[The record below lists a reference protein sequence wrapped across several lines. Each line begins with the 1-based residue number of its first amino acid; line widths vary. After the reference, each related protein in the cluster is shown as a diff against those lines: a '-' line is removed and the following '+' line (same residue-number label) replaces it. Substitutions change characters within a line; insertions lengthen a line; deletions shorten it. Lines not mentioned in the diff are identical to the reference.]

1 MEITMKETYL
11 TNEMLEGLAK
21 VFADEEKYTEHL
33 KTLWGL
39 RKVVGQILEK
49 HGDINHVSKIFDLTN
64 QLINAIDDGS
74 VSIRHGQVYVDKRYK
89 FR

>member
-1 MEITMKETYL
+1 MKETYL
-11 TNEMLEGLAK
+11 SQEMIEGLK
-21 VFADEEKYTEHL
+21 MVFSDEEKYREHL

-39 RKVVGQILEK
+39 REVVGQMLEK

-64 QLINAIDDGS
+64 QLISAIDDGS
-74 VSIRHGQVYVDKRYK
+74 VSFRHGQVYVDKRYK

>member
-1 MEITMKETYL
+1 MKETYL
-11 TNEMLEGLAK
+11 SQEMIEGLK
-21 VFADEEKYTEHL
+21 MMFADEERYREYL

-39 RKVVGQILEK
+39 REVVRQMLEK

>member
-1 MEITMKETYL
+1 MIETYL
-11 TNEMLEGLAK
+11 SQEMIEGLQM
-21 VFADEEKYTEHL
+21 VFADEERYREHL
-33 KTLWGL
+33 KTLWVL
-39 RKVVGQILEK
+39 REVVGQMLEK

-64 QLINAIDDGS
+64 QLISAIDDGS

>member
-1 MEITMKETYL
+1 MKTYL
-11 TNEMLEGLAK
+11 SQEMIESLK
-21 VFADEEKYTEHL
+21 IVFSDEKKYTEHL

-39 RKVVGQILEK
+39 RNVAGQMLEK